1 MLPGM
6 FRLMTPPIKK
16 VSSGCS
22 AISWPTDPGSFR
34 LARFRFNRTLLR
46 ADSLTNGISSSRPR
60 LRAGPC
66 WICFSRYRTARR
78 LLKHSFPRSCSVSRQ
93 RKDGGKNGHFQGV
106 AEDFRRH
113 LVSSYRVDRR
123 LYRPEPEQPAA
134 KDD

>member
-6 FRLMTPPIKK
+6 FPLMTPRIKK

-22 AISWPTDPGSFR
+22 AINWPTDPGSFP
-34 LARFRFNRTLLR
+34 LARFQFNRTLLR
-46 ADSLTNGISSSRPR
+46 ADSLTNGISSSRQK

-66 WICFSRYRTARR
+66 WICFSRYLMAR

-93 RKDGGKNGHFQGV
+93 RKDGGKNGHVQGI
-106 AEDFRRH
+106 AKDYRRH

-123 LYRPEPEQPAA
+123 LYRAEPE
-134 KDD
+134 